1 MRREVIIK
9 HLSISFAVVQLCVP
23 IFLIDLMDIQLRA
36 LHIIFGLSLA
46 LLLFASSQKSER
58 IGIIELLEIA
68 VIIWANVNV
77 FLNALNIYIT
87 PGGSDTIDVL
97 LGIALTVVILDIA
110 RRTMG
115 WPIPALVIL
124 FLIYIFLGR
133 YLPGIWRLR
142 GLSLRYVVNSIYWSP
157 LGIYGSLTGMS
168 ATFISMFILFG
179 SLIAGAGAGKT
190 FIDLA
195 LALTG
200 KYRGGPAKTAIVSSA
215 LFGSISGSGVAN
227 VCVTGNYTIP
237 LMKRL
242 GYDKDF
248 AAAVEAIA
256 STGGIITPPLMG
268 IAAFMMSEFLGIPYF
283 KIMGYAL
290 IPCIL
295 FYTGIYGGV
304 HFYTLKHNLASVPS
318 EEIPT
323 LKEVL
328 KPQRILPL
336 LIPTAVLLYLIAKG
350 RPLMYAGFYGSIA
363 CILTFLLLQI
373 RKLGIWRCLKTI
385 ADALEDGGNSLSRLV
400 PVLVSVNILVNM
412 IGMTGLAP
420 KLSGLIMELGG
431 ENLIL
436 SLMIATIIPFILGTS
451 LPVAPTYIL
460 CISILSAPLLNLG
473 IRPESV
479 HLFFIYWS
487 MLGGVTPPTC
497 TQAMVAAGIAG
508 GNWIRTGFLSMK
520 LGIVAFIIPFFFVL
534 NPALIGLSSWTE
546 ILLSTA
552 TGFLGVLLL
561 SFSLFWSFRGS
572 LGVLLKAVLFVSG
585 LLALYPNIS
594 LSIAGLT
601 IALLFIT
608 IGKKVKL
615 F

>member
-1 MRREVIIK
+1 MKRDLLIKIIA
-9 HLSISFAVVQLCVP
+9 ITFAVVQLCVP
-23 IFLIDLMDIQLRA
+23 VFLTGLIDIQLRS
-36 LHIIFGLSLA
+36 LHLAIGLSLA
-46 LLLFASSQKSER
+46 LLLFSPPPKSKE
-58 IGIIELLEIA
+58 IGFIELATIA
-68 VIIWANVNV
+68 IIIWANVNI
-77 FLNALNIYIT
+77 FIKAFDIYIT
-87 PGGSDTIDVL
+87 PGASSTIDIVL
-97 LGIALTVVILDIA
+97 GTFLTIIILYIA
-110 RRTMG
+110 RRSMG
-115 WPIPALVIL
+115 WPIPALVLL
-124 FLIYIFLGR
+124 FFAYIFLGK
-133 YLPGIWRLR
+133 YMPGIWKLR
-142 GLSLRYVVNSIYWSP
+142 GLSLRYVINSVYWSP

-268 IAAFMMSEFLGIPYF
+268 IAAFMMSEFLGIPYI

-295 FYTGIYGGV
+295 FYTGVYGGV
-304 HFYTLKHNLASVPS
+304 HFYTLKHNLSGVPN
-318 EEIPT
+318 EEIPK
-323 LKEVL
+323 LKDVL
-328 KPQRILPL
+328 KPGRILPL
-336 LIPTAVLLYLIAKG
+336 VVPTGVLIYLIATGK
-350 RPLMYAGFYGSIA
+350 PLMYAGFYGSLA
-363 CILTFLLLQI
+363 CILTYLFFHL
-373 RKLGIWRCLKTI
+373 KSDGVKSCLRTI
-385 ADALEDGGNSLSRLV
+385 AEALEDGGKNLSRLV
-400 PVLVSVNILVNM
+400 PILVSVNILVNM

-420 KLSGLIMELGG
+420 KLSGLITEVGRG
-431 ENLIL
+431 NLFL
-436 SLMIATIIPFILGTS
+436 SLIIATIIPFILGTS

-460 CISILSAPLLNLG
+460 CISILSAPLLELG
-473 IRPESV
+473 IRPEAV

-497 TQAMVAAGIAG
+497 TQAMVAAGISG
-508 GNWIRTGFLSMK
+508 GNWVRTGFLSMK
-520 LGIVAFIIPFFFVL
+520 LGVVAFIIPFFFVL
-534 NPALIGLSSWTE
+534 NPSLIGLSSWPE
-546 ILLSTA
+546 IILSTS
-552 TGFLGVLLL
+552 TGFIGIIIL
-561 SFSLFWSFRGS
+561 SFSLFWDFKGKAGSILRG
-572 LGVLLKAVLFVSG
+572 LLFMSG
-585 LLALYPNIS
+585 LFTLYPS
-594 LSIAGLT
+594 LFLSVPGLAIAILSV
-601 IALLFIT
+601 I
-608 IGKKVKL
+608 IGKRMGL